1 MRKNHG
7 DVESSRSKV
16 RVFDIIQF
24 FYRNFF
30 RILKVMEWIFFYFF
44 FFQKYFVFQI
54 FDIRFFWRIP
64 RDTFDENEK
73 REMD

>member
-1 MRKNHG
+1 
-7 DVESSRSKV
+7 
-16 RVFDIIQF
+16 
-24 FYRNFF
+24 
-30 RILKVMEWIFFYFF
+30 MEWIFFYFF

-54 FDIRFFWRIP
+54 FDIRSFWTIP